1 RWPSFPLLL
10 LMVLVQGLIGYGVTS
25 VFGAIPADVFES
37 PHYGPIFGTLSLL
50 AITGGALGPWI
61 TGLVHDYTGSYLPA
75 FALGIAVS
83 AMAAFAIWRAAPGAV
98 RAVPGRSRPEPADS
112 VGPG

>member
-1 RWPSFPLLL
+1 
-10 LMVLVQGLIGYGVTS
+10 MTGLI
-25 VFGAIPADVFES
+25 
-37 PHYGPIFGTLSLL
+37 
-50 AITGGALGPWI
+50 
-61 TGLVHDYTGSYLPA
+61 HDYTGSYLPA